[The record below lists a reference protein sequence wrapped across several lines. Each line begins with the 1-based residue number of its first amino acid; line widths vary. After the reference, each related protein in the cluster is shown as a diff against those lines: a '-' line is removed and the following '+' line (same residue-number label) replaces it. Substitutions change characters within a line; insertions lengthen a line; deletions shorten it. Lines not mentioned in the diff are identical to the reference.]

1 MVGKRSERS
10 DASCLMPVKCSAAAN
25 SGQEPHSDPRL
36 PGSHPRT
43 HSNQRK
49 ETMESIFRRSRGSAS
64 GIREAPPSVKRPFG
78 GRPPMPGNHQ
88 GAFVSA
94 NREVGRVDAP
104 RWADKMQE
112 KPEFAPRFRSTNSG
126 RSICEGSESRFD
138 SLINSSRDPI
148 PTEFRSVSRRR

>member
-36 PGSHPRT
+36 PGSQPRT

-49 ETMESIFRRSRGSAS
+49 GTMASIFAAFADRRLEVARP
-64 GIREAPPSVKRPFG
+64 PPSVKRPFG

-94 NREVGRVDAP
+94 NREVGGVDAP

-112 KPEFAPRFRSTNSG
+112 KPEFAPQFRSTNSG

-138 SLINSSRDPI
+138 SLISSSRDPI